1 MATPWKEV
9 ITSPQYQSLSNEQK
23 AAAQEQYFNE
33 QVAPKAGSNVE
44 QAKHQFYSAYP
55 VGLLEKGN
63 IDLKNRPIVRNKDGS
78 ISTVRSMSANFDG
91 KEVLIP
97 TVSDDGRIMNDDEAI
112 DNYLRTGKHLGM
124 FSTPDDATAYAER
137 LHDDQ
142 ADMYVGN
149 KSNLSPSQ
157 MANLD
162 IPTDE
167 ILAYHDAKKPQ
178 QKPEM
183 GNPVIEAGKGLLQT
197 GANVVNI
204 VPEIS
209 DAISSFG
216 AWAGQA
222 IGGDGTYQPAP
233 RLQLPDDMKPQDKY
247 AMLGAEIGPYL
258 IPLLGPERTA
268 AVLSQAANA
277 SKAERAAVRGAD
289 MVAEN
294 TVGALAQNS
303 SKDNA
308 DSLATDLSLGVAGS
322 GIARAAGPLLSRAYG
337 AVSNKVNS
345 ALGRETQQAAQQTA
359 QQTTERTAADA
370 VNPEQVATEETLRKL
385 AVQKNPDLANSLEGL
400 NVNVRPEVRQ
410 SADRLGLTD
419 DLLPSHLSGNQQYQA
434 VEQAIKSRAGSALK
448 VQEDAAILR
457 LSEQAGRL
465 IDDVANV
472 PDALS
477 LNQRVINQFDN
488 RMNALE
494 RRSDQL
500 YQSVDNAI
508 PPQSRVVASNTARAL
523 EGKAD
528 ELGGWENLDTIEK
541 NVFKAVNPTDDG
553 VLTYANLNKQ
563 RRLVGQALYKN
574 RGPYKD
580 ADEGALKYLYRQLS
594 EDQRVA
600 LGNAGVRRDF
610 EVAQRLVQMRKNMED
625 QMIGLRGKNLTGD
638 VANRGSLA
646 VSSLAKGNSKQ
657 FIELMENLPT
667 RQMRQEVVAA
677 SIRDMLS
684 AGKRG
689 ADFNPT
695 GFADWYQNLRAS
707 GNLRILSRHVP
718 RDFITGLNDTYVVAN
733 AIRRAKSFEITTGK
747 LNEFTKRFDAVT
759 ATHELAAK
767 YARQLGTMA
776 GTKLGP
782 LGAVAGGALGEKIAA
797 RARKIGGVG
806 SSDAAEKLI
815 ASHEFQQAVKSPSQP
830 RVIAGKETTS
840 KVLDEAKLRT
850 SPAWREFYNTL
861 PDSEKKLIARMG
873 FIWWVNQDE
882 EGQ

>member
-1 MATPWKEV
+1 MAT
-9 ITSPQYQSLSNEQK
+9 N
-23 AAAQEQYFNE
+23 
-33 QVAPKAGSNVE
+33 
-44 QAKHQFYSAYP
+44 
-55 VGLLEKGN
+55 VGLPEGFVLDEPTGN
-63 IDLKNRPIVRNKDGS
+63 SLPDG
-78 ISTVRSMSANFDG
+78 F
-91 KEVLIP
+91 VL
-97 TVSDDGRIMNDDEAI
+97 D
-112 DNYLRTGKHLGM
+112 
-124 FSTPDDATAYAER
+124 STPQLSDA
-137 LHDDQ
+137 
-142 ADMYVGN
+142 
-149 KSNLSPSQ
+149 Q

-167 ILAYHDAKKPQ
+167 ILSYHNAQKPQ

-183 GNPVIEAGKGLLQT
+183 GNPVVEAGKGLLQT

-209 DAISSFG
+209 DAINSFG

-222 IGGDGTYQPAP
+222 IGGDGTYQSAP
-233 RLQLPDDMKPQDKY
+233 RLQLSDDMKPQDKY

-258 IPLLGPERTA
+258 VPLIGPERTA

-277 SKAERAAVRGAD
+277 SKAERVAVRGAD

-303 SKDNA
+303 DKDSTG
-308 DSLATDLSLGVAGS
+308 SLATDLSLGVAGS

-337 AVSNKVNS
+337 VVSNKVNN
-345 ALGRETQQAAQQTA
+345 ALGRETQQAAQQSA
-359 QQTTERTAADA
+359 GRTAADA

-385 AVQKNPDLANSLEGL
+385 AAQKNPDLANSLEGL
-400 NVNVRPEVRQ
+400 NVNIRQEVKQ

-434 VEQAIKSRAGSALK
+434 VEQAIKSRTGSALK
-448 VQEDAAILR
+448 VQEDEAILR

-508 PPQSRVVASNTARAL
+508 PPQSKVVANNTAQAL
-523 EGKAD
+523 ERKAD
-528 ELGGWENLDTIEK
+528 ELGGWENLDNIEK

-667 RQMRQEVVAA
+667 RQMRQEVAAA

-684 AGKRG
+684 TGKRG
-689 ADFNPT
+689 ADFNPA
-695 GFADWYQNLRAS
+695 GFADWYQNLRSS
-707 GNLRILSRHVP
+707 GNLRVLSRHMP
-718 RDFITGLNDTYVVAN
+718 REFMSGLHDTYVVAD
-733 AIRRAKSFEITTGK
+733 AIRRAKSLEITTGR
-747 LNEFTKRFDAVT
+747 LAEFTKRFDAVT
-759 ATHELAAK
+759 ARHELAAK

-776 GTKLGP
+776 GTKFGP
-782 LGAVAGGALGEKIAA
+782 LGAVAGGALGEKLAA
-797 RARKIGGVG
+797 RARKLGGAG
-806 SSDAAEKLI
+806 SSEAADKLI
-815 ASHEFQQAVKSPSQP
+815 ASPEFQQAVRNGSP
-830 RVIAGKETTS
+830 VNS
-840 KVLDEAKLRT
+840 KVKSSSTNNQFEETALRS
-850 SPAWREFYNTL
+850 SPAWRVFYNTL
-861 PDSEKKLIARMG
+861 PDSEKRLIARMG
-873 FIWWVNQDE
+873 FIWWANQDE

>member
-9 ITSPQYQSLSNEQK
+9 MSSPQYQSLSNSQK

-44 QAKHQFYSAYP
+44 QAKQQFYLAYP
-55 VGLLEKGN
+55 
-63 IDLKNRPIVRNKDGS
+63 I
-78 ISTVRSMSANFDG
+78 G
-91 KEVLIP
+91 KPQL
-97 TVSDDGRIMNDDEAI
+97 SEA
-112 DNYLRTGKHLGM
+112 
-124 FSTPDDATAYAER
+124 
-137 LHDDQ
+137 
-142 ADMYVGN
+142 
-149 KSNLSPSQ
+149 Q
-157 MANLD
+157 MTNLD

-167 ILAYHDAKKPQ
+167 ILSYHDAQKPQ
-178 QKPEM
+178 QQPEM
-183 GNPVIEAGKGLLQT
+183 GNPVVEAGKGLLQT

-209 DAISSFG
+209 DAVASFG
-216 AWAGQA
+216 SWAGQA
-222 IGGDGTYQPAP
+222 VGGDGTYQPAP
-233 RLQLPDDMKPQDKY
+233 RLQLSDDMKPQDKY

-258 IPLLGPERTA
+258 IPLIGPERTA
-268 AVLSQAANA
+268 ALLSQAANA
-277 SKAERAAVRGAD
+277 SKAERVAVRGAD

-294 TVGALAQNS
+294 VVGALAQNS
-303 SKDNA
+303 NKDNA
-308 DSLATDLSLGVAGS
+308 DGLATDLSLGVAGS

-345 ALGRETQQAAQQTA
+345 ALGRETQQAAQQTT
-359 QQTTERTAADA
+359 QQAADQVTGRTAADA

-385 AVQKNPDLANSLEGL
+385 AAQKNPDLANSLEGL

-448 VQEDAAILR
+448 VQEDTAILR

-500 YQSVDNAI
+500 YQGVDNAI
-508 PPQSRVVASNTARAL
+508 PPQSKVLANNTAQAL
-523 EGKAD
+523 ERKAD
-528 ELGGWENLDTIEK
+528 ELGGWDNLDNIEK

-594 EDQRVA
+594 EDQRAA

-610 EVAQRLVQMRKNMED
+610 EIAQRLVQMRKNMED
-625 QMIGLRGKNLTGD
+625 QMVGLRGKNLTGD

-657 FIELMENLPT
+657 FVELMENLPT
-667 RQMRQEVVAA
+667 RQMRQEVAAA

-684 AGKRG
+684 TGKRG
-689 ADFNPT
+689 ADFNPA
-695 GFADWYQNLRAS
+695 GFADWYQNLRSS
-707 GNLRILSRHVP
+707 GNLRILAKQMP
-718 RDFITGLNDTYVVAN
+718 REFMSGLHDTYVVAN
-733 AIRRAKSFEITTGK
+733 AIRRAKSLEITTGR
-747 LNEFTKRFDAVT
+747 LAEFTKRFDAVT
-759 ATHELAAK
+759 AKHELAAK

-776 GTKLGP
+776 GTKFGP
-782 LGAVAGGALGEKIAA
+782 LGAVAGGALGEKLAA
-797 RARKIGGVG
+797 RARKLGGSG
-806 SSDAAEKLI
+806 SSEAADKLI
-815 ASHEFQQAVKSPSQP
+815 ASPEFQQAVRNNSSPIG
-830 RVIAGKETTS
+830 RVKASSANQQFDETAFRS
-840 KVLDEAKLRT
+840 
-850 SPAWREFYNTL
+850 SPAWREFYNSL
-861 PDSEKKLIARMG
+861 PDSEKRLIARMG
-873 FIWWVNQDE
+873 FIWWVNQGE

>member
-1 MATPWKEV
+1 MAKPWKEV
-9 ITSPQYQSLSNEQK
+9 IASPNYQSLSSEQK

-33 QVAPKAGSNVE
+33 QVAPKAGVNVE
-44 QAKHQFYSAYP
+44 QAKQQFYSAYP
-55 VGLLEKGN
+55 VGKPQL
-63 IDLKNRPIVRNKDGS
+63 
-78 ISTVRSMSANFDG
+78 
-91 KEVLIP
+91 
-97 TVSDDGRIMNDDEAI
+97 SDA
-112 DNYLRTGKHLGM
+112 
-124 FSTPDDATAYAER
+124 
-137 LHDDQ
+137 
-142 ADMYVGN
+142 
-149 KSNLSPSQ
+149 Q

-167 ILAYHDAKKPQ
+167 ILAYHNAQKPQ

-183 GNPVIEAGKGLLQT
+183 GNPVVEAGKGLLQT

-216 AWAGQA
+216 AWAGQSV
-222 IGGDGTYQPAP
+222 GGDGTYQPAP
-233 RLQLPDDMKPQDKY
+233 RLQLPNELQPQDPY
-247 AMLGAEIGPYL
+247 AKLAAEIGPYL
-258 IPLLGPERTA
+258 IPLLSQEKA
-268 AVLSQAANA
+268 ALALAGTT
-277 SKAERAAVRGAD
+277 SKVERAAVRGAD

-303 SKDNA
+303 GKDNA
-308 DSLATDLSLGVAGS
+308 GSLATDLSLGVTGS

-345 ALGRETQQAAQQTA
+345 TLGRETQQAAQQTA
-359 QQTTERTAADA
+359 QQTAERTAADA

-638 VANRGSLA
+638 VANRGSQS

-667 RQMRQEVVAA
+667 RQMRQEVAAA

-684 AGKRG
+684 TGKRG
-689 ADFNPT
+689 ADFNPA
-695 GFADWYQNLRAS
+695 GFADWYQNLRSS
-707 GNLRILSRHVP
+707 GNLRVLARHMP
-718 RDFITGLNDTYVVAN
+718 REFMSGLHDTYVVAD

-747 LNEFTKRFDAVT
+747 LKEFTDRFDAVT
-759 ATHELAAK
+759 AKHELAAK
-767 YARQLGTMA
+767 YARQIGTMA
-776 GTKLGP
+776 GTKFGP

-797 RARKIGGVG
+797 RARKLGGAG
-806 SSDAAEKLI
+806 SSEAADKLI
-815 ASHEFQQAVKSPSQP
+815 SSPEFQMAVRNNRPSTGSAKGKSSSNQF
-830 RVIAGKETTS
+830 
-840 KVLDEAKLRT
+840 DEATLRS
-850 SPAWREFYNTL
+850 SPAWREFYDTL
-861 PDSEKKLIARMG
+861 PDSEKRLIARMG

>member
-9 ITSPQYQSLSNEQK
+9 IASPNYQSLSSEQK
-23 AAAQEQYFNE
+23 AAAQDQYFNE
-33 QVAPKAGSNVE
+33 VVAPQVGSNVE
-44 QAKHQFYSAYP
+44 QAKKQFYSAYP
-55 VGLLEKGN
+55 
-63 IDLKNRPIVRNKDGS
+63 I
-78 ISTVRSMSANFDG
+78 G
-91 KEVLIP
+91 KPQL
-97 TVSDDGRIMNDDEAI
+97 SDA
-112 DNYLRTGKHLGM
+112 
-124 FSTPDDATAYAER
+124 
-137 LHDDQ
+137 
-142 ADMYVGN
+142 
-149 KSNLSPSQ
+149 Q

-167 ILAYHDAKKPQ
+167 ILAYHNAQKPQ
-178 QKPEM
+178 QQPEM
-183 GNPVIEAGKGLLQT
+183 GNPVVEAGKGLLQT

-233 RLQLPDDMKPQDKY
+233 RLQLPDDLKPQDKY

-258 IPLLGPERTA
+258 IPLIGPERTA

-308 DSLATDLSLGVAGS
+308 ASLATDLSLGVAGS

-337 AVSNKVNS
+337 SVSNKVNS

-359 QQTTERTAADA
+359 QQTAERTAADA

-500 YQSVDNAI
+500 YQRVDNAI
-508 PPQSRVVASNTARAL
+508 PPQSRVVANNTAQAL
-523 EGKAD
+523 ERKAD

-625 QMIGLRGKNLTGD
+625 QMVGLRGKNLTGD
-638 VANRGSLA
+638 VANRGSQS

-667 RQMRQEVVAA
+667 RQMRQEVAAA

-684 AGKRG
+684 TGKRG
-689 ADFNPT
+689 ADFNPA
-695 GFADWYQNLRAS
+695 GFADWYQNLRTS
-707 GNLRILSRHVP
+707 GNLRVLARHMP
-718 RDFITGLNDTYVVAN
+718 REFMSGLHDTYVVAD

-747 LNEFTKRFDAVT
+747 LKEFTDRFDAVT
-759 ATHELAAK
+759 AKHELAAK
-767 YARQLGTMA
+767 YARQIGTMA
-776 GTKLGP
+776 GTKFGP

-797 RARKIGGVG
+797 RARKLGGAGSSEAADKLISSPEFQMAVRNNRPSVG
-806 SSDAAEKLI
+806 SAKG
-815 ASHEFQQAVKSPSQP
+815 KPSSNQF
-830 RVIAGKETTS
+830 
-840 KVLDEAKLRT
+840 DEVTLRS

-861 PDSEKKLIARMG
+861 PDSEKRLIARMG
-873 FIWWVNQDE
+873 FIWWVNQDDSNPDSDR
-882 EGQ
+882 